1 MMHNAEKKSSRP
13 YLTREYIVG
22 EGVHVLKVQVLNAEP
37 AEAAEIHLRKAR
49 ILF

>member
-1 MMHNAEKKSSRP
+1 MHNAEKKSSRP

-22 EGVHVLKVQVLNAEP
+22 EGVHVLKVQVLDAEP